1 MDNKKIIDKYLSELN
16 DYGLPYK
23 ATLVQKNKNG
33 SFDLDGLSSYD
44 DVPNV
49 SSIFLLEGLE
59 RNKTQEDN
67 KFLLIEIYDR
77 PTADGKY
84 FGVPAFSYIHD
95 VLEDNEVSC
104 YMIDDENV
112 ALFDNIIEATS
123 HAIKA
128 FEFDNYQRIMST
140 DYIVDNID
148 YNDDEIDNE
157 LASLCIAESV
167 IRSFNGANLELF
179 KTELNFDEP
188 KLTISCEKYDNWVD
202 IIDTGEKGNIHEQI
216 VHFANDNYLNYIK
229 EAVDHAKIYC
239 LNDLKTSKKN
249 VIKPT

>member
-23 ATLVQKNKNG
+23 ASLIQKNTSG

-49 SSIFLLEGLE
+49 SSIFLLEGLD
-59 RNKTQEDN
+59 RIKTQESN

-77 PTADGKY
+77 PTTDGKI
-84 FGVPAFSYIHD
+84 FGVPAFSYVHD
-95 VLEDNEVSC
+95 VLDDNVISC

-112 ALFDNIIEATS
+112 VLFDNIIEATA
-123 HAIKA
+123 HAIKT

-140 DYIVDNID
+140 DYVEENVD
-148 YNDDEIDNE
+148 YNDDEVDSE

-167 IRSFNGANLELF
+167 IRSFNGSNLELF

-188 KLTISCEKYDNWVD
+188 KLTVICDKYDNWVD
-202 IIDTGEKGNIHEQI
+202 IIDTGHKGNIHEQ
-216 VHFANDNYLNYIK
+216 VVQFANENYLNYVK

-239 LNDLKTSKKN
+239 LNDLKNTKKN
-249 VIKPT
+249 LIKPK